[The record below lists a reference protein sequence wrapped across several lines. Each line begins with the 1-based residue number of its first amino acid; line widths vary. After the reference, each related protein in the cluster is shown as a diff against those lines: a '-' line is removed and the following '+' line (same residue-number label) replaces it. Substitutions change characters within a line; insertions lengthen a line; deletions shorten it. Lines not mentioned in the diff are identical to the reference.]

1 MKRSKEILRSA
12 NFSGDLDYDIV
23 LVTVEDNL
31 VHTKS
36 GNKFPRN
43 IADFMPDYNLWY
55 ALKFCKTRDIWVVES
70 HDTTEYRWNAMSLG
84 AWETK
89 YSFITTWLSQ
99 MIDNLNCH
107 KMYSVKGNW
116 IPGWSLEGEE
126 IPDLIKKWTKGARK
140 ILFIDNDSG
149 TNKEYIEKKGYLEYT
164 TKSEFIRKYNKNPRV
179 YEKK

>member
-1 MKRSKEILRSA
+1 
-12 NFSGDLDYDIV
+12 
-23 LVTVEDNL
+23 
-31 VHTKS
+31 
-36 GNKFPRN
+36 
-43 IADFMPDYNLWY
+43 
-55 ALKFCKTRDIWVVES
+55 
-70 HDTTEYRWNAMSLG
+70 
-84 AWETK
+84 
-89 YSFITTWLSQ
+89 

-140 ILFIDNDSG
+140 ILFIDNDSR
-149 TNKEYIEKKGYLEYT
+149 TNKKYIEEKGYLEYT